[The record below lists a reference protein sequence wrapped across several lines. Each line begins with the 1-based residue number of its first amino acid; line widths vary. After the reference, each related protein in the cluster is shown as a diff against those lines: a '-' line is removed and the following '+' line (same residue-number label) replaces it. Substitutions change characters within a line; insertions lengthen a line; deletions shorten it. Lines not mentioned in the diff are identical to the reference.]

1 MRSMWQYVREFQVL
15 ETHIGEP
22 HVIAPAA
29 KHESEPLWMV
39 DDGKP
44 SKAPPRLHLDVND
57 VARRLQVSSSREAI
71 LEISR
76 FYTCCK
82 T

>member
-1 MRSMWQYVREFQVL
+1 MDE
-15 ETHIGEP
+15 
-22 HVIAPAA
+22 
-29 KHESEPLWMV
+29 
-39 DDGKP
+39 GKP
-44 SKAPPRLHLDVND
+44 SKALPRLHLDVDD
-57 VARRLQVSSSREAI
+57 VARRLQVSGPREVT